1 MNASTRLQ
9 GADVLPP
16 LTPRQTTT
24 QGPPAESA
32 ETARRNGK
40 RQPKRKRSARWT
52 TFNDFIDHTMA
63 HLTPRQV
70 KVWLVLFRDTRSG
83 SASVAQ
89 AWIAERTGLKRPT
102 VSGTIAELE
111 ELGLVTTV
119 YAGGLNRGL
128 SRYRISGRITR

>member
-1 MNASTRLQ
+1 MTASTRLQ

-32 ETARRNGK
+32 ETTRRTRRK
-40 RQPKRKRSARWT
+40 QPKRKRSARWT
-52 TFNDFIDHTMA
+52 TLNDFTDHTMA
-63 HLTPRQV
+63 QLTPRQV

-89 AWIAERTGLKRPT
+89 TWIAQRTGLKRPT
-102 VSGTIAELE
+102 VSATIAELE

-128 SRYRISGRITR
+128 SRYRTSGRITR